1 MPAKAE
7 PFAAGAH
14 RTQLRPSSDKGI
26 LSVRAHEPGVWK
38 LHVSGSHLARIDFC
52 NARAPM
58 KNDASFDS
66 AIDQKLV
73 QPDSPQSE
81 SWCLRELCVRGT
93 FAAGKPDS
101 SEGDGEIR
109 VHMDSERA
117 QRGNSLRQQPLS
129 TRLIDR
135 RSPGVE
141 NDGSKSSLICRD
153 RCRDP
158 RRSCSNNDDVGV

>member
-38 LHVSGSHLARIDFC
+38 LHVSDSHLARIDFC

-58 KNDASFDS
+58 KNDASLDS
-66 AIDQKLV
+66 ALNQKLM
-73 QPDSPQSE
+73 QPDPPQSE
-81 SWCLRELCVRGT
+81 SRRIREFCVRGT
-93 FAAGKPDS
+93 FGAGKPDS

-109 VHMDSERA
+109 IYMDSERA
-117 QRGNSLRQQPLS
+117 QRGNSFWQQPLS
-129 TRLIDR
+129 ARLIDR

-153 RCRDP
+153 RSRDP
-158 RRSCSNNDDVGV
+158 RRPCSNNDDVGV